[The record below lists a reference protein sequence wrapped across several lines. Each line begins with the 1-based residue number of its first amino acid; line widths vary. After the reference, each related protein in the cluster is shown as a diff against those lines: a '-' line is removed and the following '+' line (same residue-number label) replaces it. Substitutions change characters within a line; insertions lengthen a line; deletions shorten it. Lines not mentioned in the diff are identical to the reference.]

1 MAEFRMP
8 SLGADMEAGTLVEWL
23 VHPGDPVKRGDI
35 IAAVETEKG
44 IIEVEVFT
52 DGVIE
57 QLLVQPGAQV
67 PVGTALAMI
76 GPTGAPTAPVGDV
89 GQAPAAVGA
98 PAEAATQ
105 VPQRETAVHP
115 PEQPAVVQP
124 AIAEQAPRVRA
135 SPLARKRAAELG
147 IDLHTVQGTGPH
159 GAIERADVERAAAQ
173 QDARKAPAPPPA
185 AAEPPM
191 AAGFQAGIRRA
202 IAAAMAR
209 SNREIPHYYLEAHVD
224 MQQALRWLEAENQK
238 RSIKE
243 RLLPAVM
250 LLKAVARALG
260 DVPALNGY
268 WIDDH
273 PQPQEA
279 VHIGFA
285 IALRQGGLIA
295 PALHH
300 VDLKSLDEI
309 MEALR
314 DLITRVRAGRLRS
327 SEMTDA
333 TITVTHLGDL
343 GVETVFGV
351 IYPPQ
356 MALVGFGKITER
368 PWAEHG
374 MLGIRPVLTATL
386 AADHRA
392 TDGRQ
397 GAQFLDALNRYLQEP
412 DKL

>member
-1 MAEFRMP
+1 
-8 SLGADMEAGTLVEWL
+8 
-23 VHPGDPVKRGDI
+23 
-35 IAAVETEKG
+35 
-44 IIEVEVFT
+44 
-52 DGVIE
+52 
-57 QLLVQPGAQV
+57 
-67 PVGTALAMI
+67 
-76 GPTGAPTAPVGDV
+76 
-89 GQAPAAVGA
+89 
-98 PAEAATQ
+98 
-105 VPQRETAVHP
+105 
-115 PEQPAVVQP
+115 
-124 AIAEQAPRVRA
+124 VRA

-147 IDLHTVQGTGPH
+147 IDLHTVQGTGPY

-173 QDARKAPAPPPA
+173 QAARKAPAPPPA
-185 AAEPPM
+185 AAEPPV

-209 SNREIPHYYLEAHVD
+209 SNREIPHYYLETHVD

-243 RLLPAVM
+243 RLLPAVV

-343 GVETVFGV
+343 GVATVFGV

>member
-8 SLGADMEAGTLVEWL
+8 SLGADMDAGTLVEWL
-23 VHPGDPVKRGDI
+23 VHPGDRVKRGDI

-52 DGVIE
+52 DGIIE
-57 QLLVQPGAQV
+57 QLLVQPGTQV
-67 PVGTALAMI
+67 PVGTILAML
-76 GPTGAPTAPVGDV
+76 GSTGAPTATMGAVAK
-89 GQAPAAVGA
+89 APAGVST
-98 PAEAATQ
+98 PAEAEPH
-105 VPQRETAVHP
+105 VPRRDTA
-115 PEQPAVVQP
+115 EQPPVSVP
-124 AIAEQAPRVRA
+124 APRVRA
-135 SPLARKRAAELG
+135 SPLARKLAAELG

-159 GAIERADVERAAAQ
+159 GAIERTDVERAAAQ
-173 QDARKAPAPPPA
+173 RTAAKAPVPPA
-185 AAEPPM
+185 AAAELPV
-191 AAGFQAGIRRA
+191 AAGLQAGIRRA

-209 SNREIPHYYLEAHVD
+209 SNREIPHYYLETHID

-243 RLLPAVM
+243 RLLPAVV

-268 WIDDH
+268 WIDDR

-279 VHIGFA
+279 VHIGVA

-295 PALHH
+295 PAIHH
-300 VDLKSLDEI
+300 VDLKSPDEL

-356 MALVGFGKITER
+356 VALVGFGKITER

-412 DKL
+412 GKL

>member
-8 SLGADMEAGTLVEWL
+8 SLGVDMDAGTLVEWL
-23 VHPGDPVKRGDI
+23 VHPGDRVKRGDI

-52 DGVIE
+52 DGIIE
-57 QLLVQPGAQV
+57 QLLVQPGTQV
-67 PVGTALAMI
+67 PVGTVLAML
-76 GPTGAPTAPVGDV
+76 GPTGAPTAAMGAVGK
-89 GQAPAAVGA
+89 APARVST
-98 PAEAATQ
+98 PAEAEPH
-105 VPQRETAVHP
+105 VPRRDTAVRP
-115 PEQPAVVQP
+115 PGQPAVVQP
-124 AIAEQAPRVRA
+124 AVSVPAPRVRS
-135 SPLARKRAAELG
+135 SPLARKLAAELG

-159 GAIERADVERAAAQ
+159 GAIERADVERTAAQ
-173 QDARKAPAPPPA
+173 RVAEKAPAPPATVAEPA
-185 AAEPPM
+185 VAAE
-191 AAGFQAGIRRA
+191 FQTGIRRA

-209 SNREIPHYYLEAHVD
+209 SNREIPHYYLETHID
-224 MQQALRWLEAENQK
+224 MQQALRWLGAENQK

-243 RLLPAVM
+243 RLLPAVV

-268 WIDDH
+268 WIDDR

-279 VHIGFA
+279 VHIGVA

-295 PALHH
+295 PAIHH
-300 VDLKSLDEI
+300 VDLKSPDEL

-356 MALVGFGKITER
+356 VALVGFGKITER

-412 DKL
+412 GKL

>member
-23 VHPGDPVKRGDI
+23 VHPGDRVRREEI

-67 PVGTALAMI
+67 PVGTVLAMI
-76 GPTGAPTAPVGDV
+76 GPTGAPTAPIGDV
-89 GQAPAAVGA
+89 GKAPVGVCT
-98 PAEAATQ
+98 PAEAEPH
-105 VPQRETAVHP
+105 VPGRDTTVQPV
-115 PEQPAVVQP
+115 EQPAVVTP
-124 AIAEQAPRVRA
+124 AVSASAPRVRA
-135 SPLARKRAAELG
+135 SPLARKRATELG
-147 IDLHTVQGTGPH
+147 IELRTVQGTGPH

-173 QDARKAPAPPPA
+173 QAARKAPVPPA
-185 AAEPPM
+185 AAAEFPVV
-191 AAGFQAGIRRA
+191 AGLQTGIRRA

-209 SNREIPHYYLEAHVD
+209 SNREIPHYYLETHID
-224 MQQALRWLEAENQK
+224 MQRVLRWLETENQQ

-243 RLLPAVM
+243 RLLPAVV

-260 DVPALNGY
+260 DIPALNGY
-268 WIDDH
+268 WIDDR

-300 VDLKSLDEI
+300 VDLKSLDEL

-356 MALVGFGKITER
+356 VALVGFGKITER

-412 DKL
+412 GQL